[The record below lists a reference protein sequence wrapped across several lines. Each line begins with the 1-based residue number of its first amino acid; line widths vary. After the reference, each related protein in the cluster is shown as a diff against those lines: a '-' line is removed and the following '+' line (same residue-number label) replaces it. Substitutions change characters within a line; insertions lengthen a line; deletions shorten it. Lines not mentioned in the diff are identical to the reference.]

1 MSMRILFY
9 GFRHSHINSLYKKIC
24 DCEHTEIIACIETD
38 DQAREK
44 AEKILGASFSD
55 KTYEEWLESDF
66 EAVAIG
72 AAYGD
77 RGEAIIKALTAG
89 KHVIADKPICTSI
102 EQLDKIRKLSKEKN
116 LKIACMLDLRYI
128 PQSIKAKDIIISGC
142 LGEVRNVSFNGQ
154 HYIDYA
160 NRPHWYFE
168 DGMHGG
174 TINDLAIHGVDL
186 VRMITGL
193 EFDRTY
199 AARTWNAYAVKNE
212 NFKDCATFMASLENG
227 AGVLADVSYSAP
239 AQAFSMPS
247 YWEFRFWCGKGMLQI
262 TYNDNHITL
271 FKDGEPE
278 TLKIECD
285 KTGENYLT
293 EFIAEIEN
301 NSRHMTENIL
311 RSTECALKIQEAADR
326 ETEK

>member
-1 MSMRILFY
+1 MRILFY
-9 GFRHSHINSLYKKIC
+9 GFRHTHLNSLYKKVAES
-24 DCEHTEIIACIETD
+24 EHTKIVACIEPD
-38 DQAREK
+38 GEARAK
-44 AEKILGASFSD
+44 AEKTLGATFSD
-55 KTYEEWLESDF
+55 ESYEDWLKRDF
-66 EAVAIG
+66 DVVAIG
-72 AAYGD
+72 NAYGD
-77 RGEAIIKALTAG
+77 RGEAIIKALQAG
-89 KHVIADKPICTSI
+89 KHVIADKPICTDM
-102 EQLDKIRKLSKEKN
+102 EQLNKIRKLSREKN
-116 LKIACMLDLRYI
+116 LKIACMLDLRYV
-128 PQSIKAKDIIISGC
+128 PQSVKAREIIMSGR

-168 DGMHGG
+168 DGLHGG

-199 AARTWNAYAVKNE
+199 AARTWNAYAFKNE

-239 AQAFSMPS
+239 SQAFSMPS
-247 YWEFRFWCGKGMLQI
+247 YWEFRFWCDRGMLQLA
-262 TYNDNHITL
+262 YNDDRLTL
-271 FKDGEPE
+271 FEDGEPE
-278 TLKIECD
+278 TLRIECD
-285 KTGENYLT
+285 KTSETYLT

-301 NSRHMTENIL
+301 DSRDMTENIL
-311 RSTECALKIQEAADR
+311 RSTESALEIQEAADR